1 MIALKDHQN
10 ELMSFIETALSE
22 DVGDGDHSTLACI
35 PASAA
40 GRAHLL
46 IKEPGVIAGLPLAEL
61 IFHKVNPLCTIQYL
75 MKDGDAIKPGDI
87 AFIVEGPSRALLT
100 GERLVLNCIQRMSAV
115 ATKTQHYQK
124 LLAGSKTKVLD
135 TRKTTPG
142 LRLLEKYAV
151 SVGGGINHRFGL
163 YDMVMLKDNH
173 IDFAGGI
180 ATAVAKTK
188 QYLKD
193 QGKNLKIEVEARNL
207 QEVEEILRSGGVDRI
222 MLDNFSFEDTR
233 TAVALIG
240 DQCETESS
248 GGITENT
255 LRKYADCGVDYISLG
270 ALTHSVYNLD
280 MSLKAIE

>member
-22 DVGDGDHSTLACI
+22 DVGDGDHSSLACI

-61 IFHKVNPLCTIQYL
+61 IFHKVNPLCTVQYL

-180 ATAVAKTK
+180 AAAIAKTK

-255 LRKYADCGVDYISLG
+255 LRKYADCGVDYISVG

>member
-22 DVGDGDHSTLACI
+22 DVGDGDHSSLACI

-180 ATAVAKTK
+180 AAAVAKTK

-248 GGITENT
+248 GGITEKT
-255 LRKYADCGVDYISLG
+255 LRKYADCGVDYISVG